1 MRYVK
6 NNFFDGDRQDSYDIL
21 TGAWIAKRGGIPP
34 LTDTRPLLMRAV
46 SYNIRGR
53 VIQLMIRC
61 HMFWLLLLLCF
72 SAPSPFLELQV
83 CQLSGTQR
91 RS

>member
-21 TGAWIAKRGGIPP
+21 TGAWVAKRGGIPP
-34 LTDTRPLLMRAV
+34 LTDTRPLVMRAV
-46 SYNIRGR
+46 SLSTSRFTSLMEGERIERGR
-53 VIQLMIRC
+53 D
-61 HMFWLLLLLCF
+61 
-72 SAPSPFLELQV
+72 EK
-83 CQLSGTQR
+83 

>member
-34 LTDTRPLLMRAV
+34 LTDTRPLIMRAV
-46 SYNIRGR
+46 SPSFLVHEMSE
-53 VIQLMIRC
+53 VIGVDARKMEWTVA
-61 HMFWLLLLLCF
+61 HG
-72 SAPSPFLELQV
+72 S
-83 CQLSGTQR
+83 R
-91 RS
+91 R

>member
-34 LTDTRPLLMRAV
+34 LTDTRPLVMRAV
-46 SYNIRGR
+46 ST
-53 VIQLMIRC
+53 
-61 HMFWLLLLLCF
+61 
-72 SAPSPFLELQV
+72 SSLEHDV
-83 CQLSGTQR
+83 FER
-91 RS
+91 YEE